1 MLLRRITQHVQN
13 QNWFAVFIDFLIV
26 VVGVFIGIQVAN
38 LNAVQQAD
46 SKEAVKLELLK
57 TEFTAVISDLRKA
70 KVRNDKTVDATLE
83 VLRIIRDGNEPADKV
98 AFLETIS
105 HSGSFN
111 AGPLEPAALTEL
123 LASGSLTSL
132 TSQTL
137 RTALIKYHEQ
147 AYGHKETSNIVY
159 DRVSA
164 PHDGFHAVAHVNPN
178 FKTDGKLLD
187 KYDWSRISEM
197 REQQQVM
204 FYGKHSLSLSMEELV
219 KRGDKVLAE
228 ITVAQTSNAK

>member
-1 MLLRRITQHVQN
+1 MIFRRVKAHIEN
-13 QNWFAVFIDFLIV
+13 ENWFAVFIDFLIV

-38 LNAVQQAD
+38 WNAVKQAD
-46 SKEAVKLELLK
+46 NKEAVKLELLQG
-57 TEFTAVISDLRKA
+57 EFTTVIKELREA
-70 KVRNDKTVDATLE
+70 KEKNDKTVDATLE
-83 VLRIIRDGNEPADKV
+83 VLRIIRDGNEPTDKD
-98 AFLETIS
+98 AFLKTIRN
-105 HSGSFN
+105 SGSFN
-111 AGPLEPAALTEL
+111 VGPLEPAALTEL

-147 AYGHKETSNIVY
+147 AYGHKETSNIVFN
-159 DRVSA
+159 RVST

-197 REQQQVM
+197 REQQQVL
-204 FYGKHSLSLSMEELV
+204 FYGKYSLSLSMEELI
-219 KRGDKVLAE
+219 KRGEKVLAE
-228 ITVAQTSNAK
+228 ITVAQSR